1 MKVMTATSATVN
13 LSDLLNK
20 PKATIS
26 LLETNRRLRLRR
38 RDAEDLVLTTAERA
52 EQDDSAMSTMSHL
65 FTEMMRHDPAVLTMA
80 VHVLPAVFPW
90 VRHLDEDERKEFA
103 AEWLAALSSAT
114 AMGNNAEVEVV
125 VAAWQHTAEI
135 YADPELYAILT
146 RQDDGIDYGPV
157 PQPEVP
163 DEPKA
168 W

>member
-1 MKVMTATSATVN
+1 MKVMTATAEVN

-20 PKATIS
+20 PKATLS
-26 LLETNRRLRLRR
+26 LLATNRRLHLRR

-52 EQDDSAMSTMSHL
+52 EQDSVAMSTMSRL

-90 VRHLDEDERKEFA
+90 VRYLPEDARKEFA
-103 AEWLAALSSAT
+103 AEWLESLNAAASL
-114 AMGNNAEVEVV
+114 GNHAEVEVV

-146 RQDDGIDYGPV
+146 RPDDGIDYGPV

-163 DEPKA
+163 SEPKA